1 MTIYITTK
9 LGLVS
14 TYLLIFDDDEL
25 LLMLLEPVVVISVLK
40 LPVQHS

>member
-1 MTIYITTK
+1 MTIYITKK

-14 TYLLIFDDDEL
+14 AYLLIFDDDEL
-25 LLMLLEPVVVISVLK
+25 LLMLLESVVVISVLK